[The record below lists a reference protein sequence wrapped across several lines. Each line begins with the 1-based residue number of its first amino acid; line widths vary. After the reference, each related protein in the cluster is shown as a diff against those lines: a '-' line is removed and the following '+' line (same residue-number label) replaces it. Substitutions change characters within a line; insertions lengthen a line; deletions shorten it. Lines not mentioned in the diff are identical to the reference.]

1 MTLPA
6 HCRVPCG
13 IYNDEARVER
23 LCEDARTIAKAVE
36 QINELAGKVGAQSLN
51 QINRWVMNKEQHA
64 AHVIEVIANYFL
76 AQRVKA
82 GDDADAYKSSLVDH
96 HAVIAAAM
104 KTKQRADQ
112 ESVDAL
118 FTAIDGLAAHYYT
131 D

>member
-1 MTLPA
+1 
-6 HCRVPCG
+6 
-13 IYNDEARVER
+13 
-23 LCEDARTIAKAVE
+23 
-36 QINELAGKVGAQSLN
+36 
-51 QINRWVMNKEQHA
+51 MNKEPHA
-64 AHVIEVIANYFL
+64 AHVIGVIANYFL

-118 FTAIDGLAAHYYT
+118 FKAIDGLAAHYHT